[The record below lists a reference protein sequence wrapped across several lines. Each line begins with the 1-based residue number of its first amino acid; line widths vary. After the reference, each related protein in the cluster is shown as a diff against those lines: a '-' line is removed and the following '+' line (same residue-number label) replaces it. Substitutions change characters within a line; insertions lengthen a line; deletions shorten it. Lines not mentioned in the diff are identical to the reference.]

1 VTRELND
8 DQRRRAE
15 KLAREK
21 GEKCPRCGS
30 SDLRCGVANVIPGGY
45 MLDLWCQTE
54 EAHPEGVGRLHY
66 FGVSNE
72 EGGLSASS
80 YIL

>member
-1 VTRELND
+1 
-8 DQRRRAE
+8 
-15 KLAREK
+15 
-21 GEKCPRCGS
+21 
-30 SDLRCGVANVIPGGY
+30 

-72 EGGLSASS
+72 EARFIGL
-80 YIL
+80 